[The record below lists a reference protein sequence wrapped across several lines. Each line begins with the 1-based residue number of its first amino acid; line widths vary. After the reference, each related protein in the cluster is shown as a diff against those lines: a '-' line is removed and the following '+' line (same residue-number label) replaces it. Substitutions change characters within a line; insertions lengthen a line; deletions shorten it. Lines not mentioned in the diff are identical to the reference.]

1 VTRREAEIQR
11 LVDAVYDAF
20 RGDQAIYPLIEA
32 AMRER
37 EIAALEEAERA
48 LAGYSDLSIQRTVTR
63 LIEQRRKEDE
73 E

>member
-1 VTRREAEIQR
+1 MTRREAAIR
-11 LVDAVYDAF
+11 LLEHFAAHPCDEPLP
-20 RGDQAIYPLIEA
+20 AIES

-63 LIEQRRKEDE
+63 LIEQRRKEGE

>member
-1 VTRREAEIQR
+1 MTRREAAIQR

-20 RGDQAIYPLIEA
+20 KSDQAIYSLIES